1 MTQSVKKGIP
11 TLERAEREVSERHR
25 PFPCSGRSA
34 SALDPPRTRS
44 TITRINLATLPPQ
57 PDLDLGHSKN
67 RYAIMSESLLSS
79 RNLAFE
85 LYEVLDA
92 EGLTRRERFAE
103 HSRETFDAAL
113 GTARTIAEKYF
124 APHNR
129 KADENEPRYENG
141 EAILIPEVKPAVDA
155 FLAAGFL
162 NASRDFEAGGMQLPT
177 LLSQA
182 CFAHFQAANVGTT
195 AYPFLTMGAANLIES
210 FGNDEQKQR
219 FLQPMIE
226 GRFFGTMALT
236 EPHAGSSLSDIRT
249 RAEPAE
255 DGTYRLRGN
264 KIFIS
269 GGDHALSE
277 NIVHMVLAK
286 LPDAPGGVKGISL
299 FIVPKFLVNDDGSLG
314 KRNDVLL
321 TGLFHKMGWKGTTST
336 GLNFGDNGECV
347 GYLVGK
353 PHHGLSYMFQM
364 MNEARIGV
372 GLGAVMLGYSGYLY
386 SLDYARD
393 RPQGRLPDSKSP
405 ESAPVPIIQ
414 HADVRRMLLTQKAY
428 VEGAFDLCLYASRL
442 FDDTQ
447 TGEAEDARKHA
458 HELLD
463 LLTPVVKSWPS
474 EFCLKANELAIQVLG
489 GHGYTRE
496 YPVEQYYRD
505 NRLNPIHEGTHGIQS
520 LDLLG
525 RKLAQNG
532 GTGLKQLLRLI
543 SDTCERAQGYD
554 SLHELRQ
561 PLEQLVAHVQAVTLG
576 LLTDLA
582 QGRITSTLANS
593 ALYLKVFGHTIIGW
607 RWLEQAIRAEE
618 GLGKGHS
625 ADSDF
630 YKGKLQAARYFLTRE
645 LPGCHHELSILENR
659 DDTCLA
665 MRDDWF

>member
-1 MTQSVKKGIP
+1 
-11 TLERAEREVSERHR
+11 
-25 PFPCSGRSA
+25 
-34 SALDPPRTRS
+34 
-44 TITRINLATLPPQ
+44 
-57 PDLDLGHSKN
+57 
-67 RYAIMSESLLSS
+67 MSETLLSS

-92 EGLTRRERFAE
+92 EALTQRERFAE
-103 HSRETFDAAL
+103 HNRETFDAAIT
-113 GTARTIAEKYF
+113 TARTIAEKHF

-129 KADENEPRYENG
+129 KNDENEPRYENG
-141 EAILIPEVKPAVDA
+141 EAVLIPEVKPAVDA
-155 FLAAGFL
+155 FLEAGFL
-162 NASRDFEAGGMQLPT
+162 NAARSFEAGGMQLPT

-182 CFAHFQAANVGTT
+182 CFAHFQSANAASTS
-195 AYPFLTMGAANLIES
+195 YPFLTMGAANLIEN
-210 FGNDEQKQR
+210 FGSDEQKQR

-269 GGDHALSE
+269 GGDHPLSE
-277 NIVHMVLAK
+277 NIVHLVLAK
-286 LPDAPGGVKGISL
+286 LPDAPPGVKGISL

-314 KRNDVLL
+314 ARNDVLL
-321 TGLFHKMGWKGTTST
+321 AGLFHKMGWRGTTST
-336 GLNFGDNGECV
+336 ALNFGDNAQCV

-372 GLGAVMLGYSGYLY
+372 GMGAVMLGYAGYLY
-386 SLDYARD
+386 SLEYARE
-393 RPQGRLPDSKSP
+393 RPQGRLPDSKNP
-405 ESAPVPIIQ
+405 ESAPVSIIQ
-414 HADVRRMLLTQKAY
+414 HADVKRMLLTQKAY
-428 VEGAFDLCLYASRL
+428 VEGSFDLGLYAARL

-447 TGEAEDARKHA
+447 TGETEDQRKLA

-463 LLTPVVKSWPS
+463 LLTPIVKSWPS
-474 EFCLKANELAIQVLG
+474 EFCLKANELAIQILG

-532 GTGLKQLLRLI
+532 GAGLKQLVRLI
-543 SDTCERAQGYD
+543 ADTCERARAHE
-554 SLHELRQ
+554 SLSTLRQ
-561 PLEQLVAHVQAVTLG
+561 PLEQLVARLQLVTLE

-582 QGRITSTLANS
+582 QGKVTATLANS
-593 ALYLKVFGHTIIGW
+593 ALYLKAFGHTVIGW
-607 RWLEQAIRAEE
+607 RWLEQAIRAQE
-618 GLGKGHS
+618 GLNAGNT
-625 ADSDF
+625 ADADF
-630 YKGKLQAARYFLTRE
+630 YKGKLQAARYFLTWE
-645 LPGCHHELSILENR
+645 VPACHHELAILQAR
-659 DDTCLA
+659 DDVCLS
-665 MRDDWF
+665 MQNDWF

>member
-1 MTQSVKKGIP
+1 
-11 TLERAEREVSERHR
+11 
-25 PFPCSGRSA
+25 
-34 SALDPPRTRS
+34 
-44 TITRINLATLPPQ
+44 
-57 PDLDLGHSKN
+57 
-67 RYAIMSESLLSS
+67 MSESLLSS

-92 EGLTRRERFAE
+92 EALIRRERFAE
-103 HSRETFDAAL
+103 HSRETFDAAI

-141 EAILIPEVKPAVDA
+141 AAVLIPEVKPAVDA
-155 FLAAGFL
+155 FLEAGFL
-162 NASRDFEAGGMQLPT
+162 NAARDFEAGGMQLPT

-182 CFAHFQAANVGTT
+182 CFAHFQAANAGTT

-210 FGNDEQKQR
+210 FGSDEQKQR

-249 RAEPAE
+249 RAEPAT
-255 DGTYRLRGN
+255 DGSYRLRGN

-269 GGDHALSE
+269 GGDHNLSE

-299 FIVPKFLVNDDGSLG
+299 FIVPKFLVNEDGSLG

-321 TGLFHKMGWKGTTST
+321 AGLFHKMGWKGTTST
-336 GLNFGDNGECV
+336 ALNFGDNGECV

-353 PHHGLSYMFQM
+353 PHQGLSYMFQM

-372 GLGAVMLGYSGYLY
+372 GMGAVMLGYAGYLY
-386 SLDYARD
+386 SLDYARE
-393 RPQGRLPDSKSP
+393 RPQGRLPDNKSP
-405 ESAPVPIIQ
+405 DSAPVSIIQ
-414 HADVRRMLLTQKAY
+414 HTDVRRMLLTQKAY
-428 VEGAFDLCLYASRL
+428 VEGAFDLGLYAARL
-442 FDDTQ
+442 FDDAQ
-447 TGEAEDARKHA
+447 TGETEQIRQQA

-463 LLTPVVKSWPS
+463 LLTPIVKSWPS
-474 EFCLKANELAIQVLG
+474 EFCLKANELAIQILG

-496 YPVEQYYRD
+496 YPVEQHYRD

-532 GTGLKQLLRLI
+532 GAGLKQLVRLI
-543 SDTCERAQGYD
+543 ADTAQRASTHSQLD
-554 SLHELRQ
+554 HLRQ
-561 PLEQLVAHVQAVTLG
+561 PLEQLVMALQGVTVG

-582 QGRITSTLANS
+582 QGKVNVALANS
-593 ALYLKVFGHTIIGW
+593 ALYLKAFGHTVIGW

-618 GLGKGHS
+618 GLSRGNA
-625 ADSDF
+625 ADVDF
-630 YKGKLQAARYFLTRE
+630 YKGKLQAARYFLTWE
-645 LPGCHHELSILENR
+645 VPACHHELAILQAR
-659 DDTCLA
+659 DDVCLS
-665 MRDDWF
+665 MQNEWF

>member
-1 MTQSVKKGIP
+1 
-11 TLERAEREVSERHR
+11 
-25 PFPCSGRSA
+25 
-34 SALDPPRTRS
+34 
-44 TITRINLATLPPQ
+44 
-57 PDLDLGHSKN
+57 
-67 RYAIMSESLLSS
+67 MSESLLSS

-92 EGLTRRERFAE
+92 EALIRRERFAE
-103 HSRETFDAAL
+103 HSRETFDAAI
-113 GTARTIAEKYF
+113 GTARTIAEKFF

-141 EAILIPEVKPAVDA
+141 AAVLIPEVKPAVDA
-155 FLAAGFL
+155 FLEAGFL
-162 NASRDFEAGGMQLPT
+162 NAARDFEAGGMQLPT

-182 CFAHFQAANVGTT
+182 CFAHFQAANAGTT

-210 FGNDEQKQR
+210 FGSDEQKQR

-249 RAEPAE
+249 RAEPAA
-255 DGTYRLRGN
+255 DGSYRLRGN

-269 GGDHALSE
+269 GGDHNLSE

-321 TGLFHKMGWKGTTST
+321 AGLFHKMGWKGTTST
-336 GLNFGDNGECV
+336 ALNFGDNNECV

-372 GLGAVMLGYSGYLY
+372 GMGAVMLGYAGYLY
-386 SLDYARD
+386 SLDYARE
-393 RPQGRLPDSKSP
+393 RPQGRLPDNKSP
-405 ESAPVPIIQ
+405 DSAPVSIIQ
-414 HADVRRMLLTQKAY
+414 HTDVRRMLLTQKAY
-428 VEGAFDLCLYASRL
+428 VEGAFDLGLYAARL
-442 FDDTQ
+442 FDDAQ
-447 TGEAEDARKHA
+447 TGETEQIRQQA

-463 LLTPVVKSWPS
+463 LLTPIVKSWPS
-474 EFCLKANELAIQVLG
+474 EFCLKANELAIQILG

-496 YPVEQYYRD
+496 YPVEQHYRD

-532 GTGLKQLLRLI
+532 GAGLKQLVRLI
-543 SDTCERAQGYD
+543 ADTTQCASAHSQLD
-554 SLHELRQ
+554 HLRQ
-561 PLEQLVAHVQAVTLG
+561 PLEQLVTALQGVTVG

-582 QGRITSTLANS
+582 QGKVNVALANS
-593 ALYLKVFGHTIIGW
+593 ALYLKAFGHTVIGW

-618 GLGKGHS
+618 GLSRGNA
-625 ADSDF
+625 ADVDF
-630 YKGKLQAARYFLTRE
+630 YKGKLQAARYFLTWE
-645 LPGCHHELSILENR
+645 VPACHHELAILQAR
-659 DDTCLA
+659 DDVCLS
-665 MRDDWF
+665 MQNEWF

>member
-1 MTQSVKKGIP
+1 
-11 TLERAEREVSERHR
+11 
-25 PFPCSGRSA
+25 
-34 SALDPPRTRS
+34 
-44 TITRINLATLPPQ
+44 
-57 PDLDLGHSKN
+57 
-67 RYAIMSESLLSS
+67 MSESLLSS

-92 EGLTRRERFAE
+92 EALIRRERFAE
-103 HSRETFDAAL
+103 HTRETFDAAI

-129 KADENEPRYENG
+129 KADENEPRYEHG
-141 EAILIPEVKPAVDA
+141 AAVLIPEVKPAVDA
-155 FLAAGFL
+155 FLEAGFL
-162 NASRDFEAGGMQLPT
+162 NAARDFEAGGMQLPT

-182 CFAHFQAANVGTT
+182 CFAHFQAANAGTT

-249 RAEPAE
+249 RAEPAAE
-255 DGTYRLRGN
+255 GSYRLRGN

-269 GGDHALSE
+269 GGDHNLSE

-299 FIVPKFLVNDDGSLG
+299 FIVPKFLINDDGSLG
-314 KRNDVLL
+314 RRNDVLL
-321 TGLFHKMGWKGTTST
+321 AGLFHKMGWKGTTST
-336 GLNFGDNGECV
+336 ALNFGDNGECV

-372 GLGAVMLGYSGYLY
+372 GMGAVMLGYAGYLY
-386 SLDYARD
+386 SLDYARE
-393 RPQGRLPDSKSP
+393 RPQGRLPDNKSP
-405 ESAPVPIIQ
+405 DSAPVSIIQ
-414 HADVRRMLLTQKAY
+414 HTDVRRMLLTQKAY
-428 VEGAFDLCLYASRL
+428 VEGAFDLGLYAARL
-442 FDDTQ
+442 FDDAQ
-447 TGEAEDARKHA
+447 TGETEQMRQQA

-463 LLTPVVKSWPS
+463 LLTPIVKSWPS
-474 EFCLKANELAIQVLG
+474 EFCLKANELAIQILG

-496 YPVEQYYRD
+496 YPVEQHYRD

-532 GTGLKQLLRLI
+532 GAGLKQLVRLI
-543 SDTCERAQGYD
+543 ADTAQRASAHSQLD
-554 SLHELRQ
+554 HLRQ
-561 PLEQLVAHVQAVTLG
+561 PLEQLVTALQGVTVG

-582 QGRITSTLANS
+582 QGNVNVALANS
-593 ALYLKVFGHTIIGW
+593 ALYLKAFGHTVIGW

-618 GLGKGHS
+618 GLSKGNA
-625 ADSDF
+625 ADVDF
-630 YKGKLQAARYFLTRE
+630 YKGKLQAARYFLTWE
-645 LPGCHHELSILENR
+645 VPACHHELAILQAR
-659 DDTCLA
+659 DDVCLS
-665 MRDDWF
+665 MQNEWF

>member
-1 MTQSVKKGIP
+1 
-11 TLERAEREVSERHR
+11 
-25 PFPCSGRSA
+25 
-34 SALDPPRTRS
+34 
-44 TITRINLATLPPQ
+44 
-57 PDLDLGHSKN
+57 
-67 RYAIMSESLLSS
+67 MSESLLSS

-92 EGLTRRERFAE
+92 EALIRRERFAE
-103 HSRETFDAAL
+103 HSRETFDAAI

-141 EAILIPEVKPAVDA
+141 AAVLIPEVKPAVDA
-155 FLAAGFL
+155 FLEAGFL
-162 NASRDFEAGGMQLPT
+162 NAARDFEAGGMQLPT

-182 CFAHFQAANVGTT
+182 CFAHFQAANAGTT

-249 RAEPAE
+249 RAEPAA
-255 DGTYRLRGN
+255 DGSYRLRGN

-269 GGDHALSE
+269 GGDHNLSE

-321 TGLFHKMGWKGTTST
+321 AGLFHKMGWKGTTST
-336 GLNFGDNGECV
+336 ALNFGDNGECV

-372 GLGAVMLGYSGYLY
+372 GMGAVMLGYAGYLY
-386 SLDYARD
+386 SLDYARE
-393 RPQGRLPDSKSP
+393 RPQGRLPDNKSP
-405 ESAPVPIIQ
+405 DSAPVSIIQ
-414 HADVRRMLLTQKAY
+414 HTDVRRMLLTQKAY
-428 VEGAFDLCLYASRL
+428 VEGAFDLGLYAARL
-442 FDDTQ
+442 FDDAQ
-447 TGEAEDARKHA
+447 TGKTEQIRQQA

-463 LLTPVVKSWPS
+463 LLTPIVKSWPS
-474 EFCLKANELAIQVLG
+474 EFCLKANELAIQILG

-496 YPVEQYYRD
+496 YPVEQHYRD

-532 GTGLKQLLRLI
+532 GAGLKQLVRLI
-543 SDTCERAQGYD
+543 ADTTQRASAHSQLD
-554 SLHELRQ
+554 HLRQ
-561 PLEQLVAHVQAVTLG
+561 PLEQLVTALQGVTVG

-582 QGRITSTLANS
+582 QGKVNVALANS
-593 ALYLKVFGHTIIGW
+593 ALYLKAFGHTVIGW

-618 GLGKGHS
+618 GLSRGNA
-625 ADSDF
+625 ADVDF
-630 YKGKLQAARYFLTRE
+630 YKGKLQAARYFLTWE
-645 LPGCHHELSILENR
+645 VPACHHELAILQAR
-659 DDTCLA
+659 DDVCLS
-665 MRDDWF
+665 MQNEWF